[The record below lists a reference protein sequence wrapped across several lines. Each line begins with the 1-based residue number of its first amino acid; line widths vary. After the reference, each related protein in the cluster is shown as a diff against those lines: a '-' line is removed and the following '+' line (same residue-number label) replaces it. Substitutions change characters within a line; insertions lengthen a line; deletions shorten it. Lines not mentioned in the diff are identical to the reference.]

1 MLRHGRIITKKM
13 ARKIDKSGI
22 YVDAQNLLRTIY
34 KAQFEIPKRDRPVLV
49 TRMLDHT
56 EAIISNF
63 ALAYREDRLVDKRRY
78 VDAMSA
84 HFEALKVEIRMVVDG
99 EAKML
104 KVPGLVNEIKE
115 LTVKLHEGIEKW
127 RNSMVISE

>member
-1 MLRHGRIITKKM
+1 
-13 ARKIDKSGI
+13 
-22 YVDAQNLLRTIY
+22 
-34 KAQFEIPKRDRPVLV
+34 
-49 TRMLDHT
+49 
-56 EAIISNF
+56 
-63 ALAYREDRLVDKRRY
+63 
-78 VDAMSA
+78 MSA